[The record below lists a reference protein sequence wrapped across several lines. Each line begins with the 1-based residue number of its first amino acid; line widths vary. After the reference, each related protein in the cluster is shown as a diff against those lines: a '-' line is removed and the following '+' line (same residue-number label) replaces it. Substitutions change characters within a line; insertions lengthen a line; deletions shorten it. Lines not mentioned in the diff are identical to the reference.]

1 MKLKFEYIIIIALV
15 AALLLQRS
23 CDSSKNEEEVII
35 KKEIKWDTIST
46 TTPVY
51 IPKWK
56 TKIEIDIDTFTTPID
71 TNAILRDYYAI
82 YNYIDTV
89 GTDSVKIVINDTITT
104 NKIASR
110 VVSYDVIYPTITI
123 TKETFINKRQF
134 YQGFGL
140 GGNTAGLNYLGYE
153 FLYKDKKYNAF
164 GLGAGVD
171 NNLKPTA
178 NVKMYWKIG
187 K

>member
-1 MKLKFEYIIIIALV
+1 MQLKFTYIIIIALV

-23 CDSSKNEEEVII
+23 CDTNESDKEVVT
-35 KKEIKWDTIST
+35 KTKVEWKTITT

-51 IPKWK
+51 VPKWR
-56 TKIEIDIDTFTTPID
+56 TKVEIDIDTFTVPID

-89 GTDSVKIVINDTITT
+89 GTDSIKIVINDTITT

-110 VVSYDVIYPTITI
+110 VVSYDIKYPIITT
-123 TKETFINKRQF
+123 TKEIFVNKRQF

-140 GGNTAGLNYLGYE
+140 GGNTTGLNYLGYE
-153 FLYKDKKYNAF
+153 FLYKDKKRNAF

>member
-1 MKLKFEYIIIIALV
+1 MKTKITYISIIV
-15 AALLLQRS
+15 LLIGVIVYLLTQG
-23 CDSSKNEEEVII
+23 NTQEERV
-35 KKEIKWDTIST
+35 EIKTTIEKIPVKVE
-46 TTPVY
+46 TPVY
-51 IPKWK
+51 VPKWR
-56 TKIEIDIDTFTTPID
+56 TKVEIDIDTFTVPID

-89 GTDSVKIVINDTITT
+89 GTDSIKIVINDTITT

-110 VVSYDVIYPTITI
+110 VVSYNIKYPIITT
-123 TKETFINKRQF
+123 TKEIFVNKRQF

-140 GGNTAGLNYLGYE
+140 GGNTTGLNYLGYE
-153 FLYKDKKYNAF
+153 FLYKDKKRNAF